1 MKKNKA
7 AKKKDPP
14 TGEPTNMDDV
24 LSRIAS
30 IKDGTEDPESI
41 KALEAATAILTALQ
55 DEGINDREEVLDLVA
70 DYNALAEQYRTMHM
84 KYEEPAEPFRLGAER
99 FCPECHSK
107 LFHSQGYCPGC
118 GKRLKWR

>member
-70 DYNALAEQYRTMHM
+70 DYNALAKQYQALHAKFEAGTKPEM
-84 KYEEPAEPFRLGAER
+84 LGGIHI
-99 FCPECHSK
+99 CPDCHR
-107 LFHSQGYCPGC
+107 QMRPGNNYCWNC
-118 GKRLKWR
+118 GKRLEWR